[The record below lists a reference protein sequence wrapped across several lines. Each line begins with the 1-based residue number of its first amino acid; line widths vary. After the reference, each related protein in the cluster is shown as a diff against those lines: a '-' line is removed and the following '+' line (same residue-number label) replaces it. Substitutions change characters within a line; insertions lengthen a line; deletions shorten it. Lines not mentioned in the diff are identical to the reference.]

1 MDISNVKLNI
11 HLFESSEE
19 QEIYDKSKNLD
30 INLKKYLTDLEHQ
43 GIILKEV
50 INLHYVIHSF
60 FEKIIVNHEDN
71 KIKVNRIKLLT
82 ELTERILKFS
92 NFHYIEN

>member
-1 MDISNVKLNI
+1 MDISNVKVNI

-19 QEIYDKSKNLD
+19 QEIYDKSNNLD

-43 GIILKEV
+43 GIILKEI
-50 INLHYVIHSF
+50 INLHHIIHSF
-60 FEKIIVNHEDN
+60 FEKIIVNHEDK
-71 KIKVNRIKLLT
+71 KIKINRIKLLQ